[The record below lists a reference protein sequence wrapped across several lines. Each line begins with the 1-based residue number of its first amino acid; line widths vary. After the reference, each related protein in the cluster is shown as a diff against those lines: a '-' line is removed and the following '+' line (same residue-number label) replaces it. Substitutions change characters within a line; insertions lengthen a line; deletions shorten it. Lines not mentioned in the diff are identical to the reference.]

1 MNKKTVV
8 KRNKILII
16 LLLVFSLFVSV
27 FVFNTP
33 VIASSD
39 YYSSISSSETGDD
52 LKSSLRSLITSTH
65 KTKTSYD
72 DCSDPSIV
80 EKTDGDP
87 NNPGNIILFWSGLS
101 IESTWDNGTSWNR
114 EHVWPQSQGWFSK
127 SGAGADLHHIRPT
140 DSSVNSSHGNYPYGV
155 VSGGKYVSLSSTN
168 GGTATDAKVGGSIFE
183 PGDSKKGDCARI
195 IFYLLVRYEDSDNY
209 SITNVATSMD
219 LLLEW
224 NNNDPVDASEIR
236 RNNAVYDIQGNRNP
250 FIDNSNY
257 ANLIWDE
264 ENASTGDNT
273 GGSGSDTP
281 VTNYY
286 PVSVSSNANECS
298 VSISGTKNGSG
309 YYTGNVTINVTPK
322 SGYNYLGLKDINTGQ
337 YVTTSTSYTISN
349 ISKSYYL
356 QAVFASSETNT
367 YSLVTDVNN
376 LEVGDSIIIVA
387 SDYDYALSTTQNNN
401 NRGQVAIEKVN
412 NTIISVDGLQNI
424 VLEAGNVSNTF
435 AFNVGGYLYAA
446 SSSSNYLRTENTL
459 SDNSSW
465 SISIDST
472 GIASI
477 IAQGIYTRN
486 ELKYNSSS
494 SLFACYSS
502 GNTQKAVSIYEKN
515 EAIELTPVEKSIQE
529 FQTLSTFTSLM
540 MSYNYDGS
548 LSNETYSYTFTS
560 KQYSGNAT
568 VNLNG
573 INWTLSGDTS
583 TYYGYDGTKG
593 QQFGSGSSPC
603 KSLTLTSNNLSNIKS
618 IKINTSGASSIN
630 GKMVV
635 SVGGTQVG
643 QTISLTS
650 TATEYTFNNFNKSGV
665 VEIAYTQTSSKALY
679 IKSIEIEYSVDTTVY
694 TLNSA
699 SLRFGS
705 YISKELYDTLNNV
718 NTVWGVEYAGGEV
731 TDWSSSNVR
740 TIVCTPAQVSEP
752 NASVIDENGEYY
764 QFALVVNGIG
774 YNNLDSKI
782 SARVF
787 VEYNGER
794 YYMSSASRSLRDV
807 VDLYLSL
814 DNTTEFSEH
823 IGVLNHLSKYEG

>member
-39 YYSSISSSETGDD
+39 YYSSISSSETGEE
-52 LKSSLRSLITSTH
+52 LKDSLRTLITSTH
-65 KTKTSYD
+65 TTKTSYD

-87 NNPGNIILFWSGLS
+87 NNSGNIILFWSGLS
-101 IESTWDNGTSWNR
+101 IESTWDSGTSWNR
-114 EHVWPQSQGWFSK
+114 EHVWPQSQGWFST
-127 SGAGADLHHIRPT
+127 SGAGADLHHIRPV
-140 DSSVNSSHGNYPYGV
+140 DPSVNGKHSNYPYGE
-155 VSGGKYVSLSSTN
+155 VSGDYYVTTSSTN
-168 GGTATDAKVGGSIFE
+168 GSVVTDAKYYNGVFE

-209 SITNVATSMD
+209 DISNVATSMD

-224 NNNDPVDASEIR
+224 NNNDPVDSSEIS

-337 YVTTSTSYTISN
+337 YVTTSTTYTISN

-412 NTIISVDGLQNI
+412 NTITSVDGLQNI
-424 VLEAGNVSNTF
+424 VLETGNVSNTF

-472 GIASI
+472 GVASI
-477 IAQGIYTRN
+477 IAQGTYTRN

-502 GNTQKAVSIYEKN
+502 GNSQKSVSIYEKN

-635 SVGGTQVG
+635 SIGGTQVG

-650 TATEYTFNNFNKSGV
+650 TATEYTFNNINKSGV
-665 VEIAYTQTSSKALY
+665 IEIAYTQTSSKALY

>member
-8 KRNKILII
+8 KRTKILII

-27 FVFNTP
+27 FTFNTH

-39 YYSSISSSETGDD
+39 YYSSISSSETGDE
-52 LKSSLRSLITSTH
+52 LKDSLRTLITTTH
-65 KTKTSYD
+65 KNKTSYD

-87 NNPGNIILFWSGLS
+87 NNPGNIILFWSELS
-101 IESTWDNGTSWNR
+101 IDSKWDSGKSWNR
-114 EHVWPQSQGWFSK
+114 EHVWPQSQGWFST

-140 DSSVNSSHGNYPYGV
+140 DSSVNSSHGNSPYGV
-155 VSGGKYVSLSSTN
+155 VSSGKYVSLSSTN
-168 GGTATDAKVGGSIFE
+168 GGKATEAKVGGGFFE

-195 IFYLLVRYEDSDNY
+195 IFYLLVRYEASDGY
-209 SITNVATSMD
+209 SITNVASSMD

-264 ENASTGDNT
+264 ENATPGGGE

-286 PVSVSSNANECS
+286 PVNVSSNANECS

-309 YYTGNVTINVTPK
+309 YYTGNVTIKVTPK

-337 YVTTSTSYTISN
+337 YVTTNTSYTISN
-349 ISKSYYL
+349 ISKAYYL
-356 QAVFASSETNT
+356 QAVFTSSEANT
-367 YSLVTDVNN
+367 YSLVTDVSQ
-376 LEVGDSIIIVA
+376 LEAGDSIIIV
-387 SDYDYALSTTQNNN
+387 SNDYDYALSTTQNNN
-401 NRGQVAIEKVN
+401 NRGQVAIEKAN
-412 NTIISVDGLQNI
+412 NTIMSVEGLQNI
-424 VLEAGNVSNTF
+424 VLEEGTVNGTF
-435 AFNVGGYLYAA
+435 ALNVGGYLYAA
-446 SSSSNYLRTENTL
+446 SSTANYLRTENTKTA
-459 SDNSSW
+459 NSSW
-465 SISIDST
+465 NIKVNSSGVATIISAGSY
-472 GIASI
+472 S
-477 IAQGIYTRN
+477 RN
-486 ELKYNSSS
+486 ELKYNTSSS
-494 SLFACYSS
+494 IFSCYGS

-515 EAIELTPVEKSIQE
+515 EVIELTPAEKSIQE
-529 FQTLSTFTSLM
+529 FQTLSTYTSLI
-540 MSYNYDGS
+540 MSYNYEGS
-548 LSNETYSYTFTS
+548 LSNGMYSYTFTS

-583 TYYGYDGTKG
+583 AYYGYDGTKG
-593 QQFGSGSSPC
+593 QQFGSGNSPC
-603 KSLTLTSNNLSNIKS
+603 KSLTLTSNSLTNIKS

-643 QTISLTS
+643 QTVSLTS
-650 TATEYTFNNFNKSGV
+650 TATEYTFNNFNESGV

-679 IKSIEIEYSVDTTVY
+679 IKSIEIEYNIDTTEY
-694 TLNSA
+694 SLNSA

-705 YISKELYDTLNNV
+705 YISKELYDTLNNA

-752 NASVIDENGEYY
+752 NAGVVDENGEYY

-794 YYMSSASRSLRDV
+794 YYMSSVSRSLRDV

-814 DNTTEFSEH
+814 GNTTEFSEH